1 MVRRDFVRGAA
12 AGGVLT
18 AVGVSSASASDS
30 RVQRFFAAQRRVE
43 TPLGRIAFIEAGAG
57 DAALFLHGWPLNGFH
72 WTGALDRLSGVRRCI
87 APDFLGLGYTEAPE
101 DADLS
106 PIAQARM
113 ILAFMDALS
122 IPAADLVANDSG
134 TAIAQILAAL
144 CPDRV
149 RSLLLTNGDVHT
161 NSPPEALAPALAA
174 ARSGE
179 LAGLIARHLE
189 DTTFARSPRG
199 LGGICWTDPTNLTNE
214 ALEVYFRPLL
224 ATHRARAQFQAYGV
238 AFEPNPLPAI
248 EPMLR
253 AYEGPA
259 RMVWGTGDI
268 HFATA
273 WAEWLDRSLP
283 GSRGVRLVEGAK
295 LFFTEEY
302 PDLLAEE
309 ALALWA

>member
-1 MVRRDFVRGAA
+1 MVRRKFIVGGAA
-12 AGGVLT
+12 SGMIVANSALG
-18 AVGVSSASASDS
+18 ASSDDQKA
-30 RVQRFFAAQRRVE
+30 RRFFAAQQRVE
-43 TPLGRIAFIEAGAG
+43 TPFGRVAFVEAGEG

-72 WTGALDRLSGVRRCI
+72 WMGAMDLLSSARRCI
-87 APDFLGLGYTEAPE
+87 APDFLGLGYSEAPE
-101 DADLS
+101 YADLS
-106 PIAQARM
+106 PLAQARM

-122 IPAADLVANDSG
+122 ILRADLVANDSG
-134 TAIAQILAAL
+134 VAVAQILAAL
-144 CPDRV
+144 HPDRV

-189 DTTFARSPRG
+189 DTTFARSPLG
-199 LGGICWTDPTNLTNE
+199 LGGICWTDPSNLTNE